1 MISIA
6 MIIKT
11 AHIVSVMAVVMV
23 GVLSS
28 VRCVGL
34 KFCMSLIVCMRCSSV
49 CKLETSISD
58 TFIAVVSVS
67 KSVAMFVRFSL

>member
-1 MISIA
+1 MC
-6 MIIKT
+6 
-11 AHIVSVMAVVMV
+11 
-23 GVLSS
+23 GVE
-28 VRCVGL
+28 V
-34 KFCMSLIVCMRCSSV
+34 CMSVIVCMRCSSV

>member
-1 MISIA
+1 M
-6 MIIKT
+6 MIKT

-34 KFCMSLIVCMRCSSV
+34 KLCMSLIVCMRCSSV

-58 TFIAVVSVS
+58 TFIAVVIAS
-67 KSVAMFVRFSL
+67 KSDAIFVRFSL